1 MSVDDGIRDF
11 WAWWQTA
18 RHQLLRAIEVER
30 TFSGSLV
37 RDISSH
43 VNAIG
48 DLDWELSPGKTARHA
63 FCLSPRGDA
72 QARLITELWR
82 HRGPTPDETWEYFA
96 ARQGVQAPKIVLD
109 NVELDRNDLMVSFE
123 VDAARERIDAT
134 YFHPS
139 FTKLSERRQTTA
151 LYLLLDGALG
161 EDDVERW
168 LGRIKATP
176 QQPEGSVRFGA
187 FRDAL
192 GNLERNATG
201 EQFVLLKGE
210 TEAGEPVFITCN
222 RALKRIDHLLH
233 TMHVAVDLAILDR
246 NPQGLTTPADAEQL
260 DQLEDQ
266 LSEALGERALYFGRE
281 TKPGH
286 RVMHWYAP
294 EDSAAQA
301 IIERWA
307 QQIPER
313 SPQVDW
319 IRDPTWAFVKR
330 YV

>member
-30 TFSGSLV
+30 PFSGSLV

-48 DLDWELSPGKTARHA
+48 ALDWELSPGKTARHA
-63 FCLSPRGDA
+63 ICLSPRGDA
-72 QARLITELWR
+72 QARRITELWR

-161 EDDVERW
+161 AGAVERW

-176 QQPEGSVRFGA
+176 LQPEVSVRFGA
-187 FRDAL
+187 FRGAR
-192 GNLERNATG
+192 GGRGRGAAG
-201 EQFVLLKGE
+201 GRGGRRGGGA
-210 TEAGEPVFITCN
+210 EAG
-222 RALKRIDHLLH
+222 
-233 TMHVAVDLAILDR
+233 
-246 NPQGLTTPADAEQL
+246 
-260 DQLEDQ
+260 
-266 LSEALGERALYFGRE
+266 
-281 TKPGH
+281 
-286 RVMHWYAP
+286 
-294 EDSAAQA
+294 
-301 IIERWA
+301 
-307 QQIPER
+307 
-313 SPQVDW
+313 
-319 IRDPTWAFVKR
+319 
-330 YV
+330 